1 MTCPRCGSHE
11 ATPWGG
17 TGNARKR
24 YKCKKCG
31 RQYYDP
37 IDKIEERYSADEL
50 RRLMEPRQ
58 VFEREAIK
66 FDGETVKIGVMT
78 DTHIGSSYTDESHIV
93 SALAEFERQGVSM
106 ILHAGDVT
114 EGMSG
119 RDGHVY
125 ELSRIGYKAQRDAAV
140 ELFKLAS
147 APMYFIS
154 GNHDRWYLKKGD
166 IGADIVGDIADKL
179 GARMLGH
186 DEGDLTVNGIVI
198 RLWHGEDAGSYA
210 VSYRLQKIVE
220 SFTGG
225 EKPNVLIAGH
235 THKSAYLFDRNVH
248 VISAG
253 SIQSQSKWMR
263 GKRIAAHRGFWTLCL
278 TIADNEVKSCQPTW
292 YPIY

>member
-1 MTCPRCGSHE
+1 MKCPRCGSAE

-24 YKCKKCG
+24 YKCKACG
-31 RQYYDP
+31 RQYYESQT
-37 IDKIEERYSADEL
+37 IEDRYSPEEIKL
-50 RRLMEPRQ
+50 LMEPRQ
-58 VFEREAIK
+58 SFSHESIS
-66 FDGETVKIGVMT
+66 FDGDMVTLGVMT
-78 DTHIGSSYTDESHIV
+78 DTHIGSSYTDESHIL
-93 SALAEFERQGVSM
+93 SALAEFERQGVSA

-140 ELFKLAS
+140 ALFGTAS

-154 GNHDRWYLKKGD
+154 GNHDRWYLRRGD
-166 IGADIVGDIADKL
+166 IGADIVGDIAERLDAKY
-179 GARMLGH
+179 LGH
-186 DEGDLTVNGIVI
+186 DEGDLTINGVVV

-248 VISAG
+248 VVSAG

-263 GKRIAAHRGFWTLCL
+263 GKRIAAHRGFWILRMAV
-278 TIADNEVKSCQPTW
+278 ADNEVKSFQPTW